1 MAEAERY
8 LKTTR
13 KTITKLVREG
23 RIAGAKVGRS
33 YRFLKSELARFL
45 ARGGR
50 SPRAAERDV
59 AEARAFLAR
68 LGRGLYESAS
78 RAADHDSIYGE

>member
-13 KTITKLVREG
+13 KTISKLVRQG
-23 RIAGAKVGRS
+23 RVSGAKVGRS
-33 YRFLKSELARFL
+33 YRFLKSELDRFL
-45 ARGGR
+45 AQDGR
-50 SPRAAERDV
+50 STRASAGEV

-68 LGRGLYESAS
+68 LRRGLYESGS
-78 RAADHDSIYGE
+78 RAADHDSIYDE